1 MKQDFHWQS
10 KSNPMLNFEKVE
22 AIIDFY
28 GGTHGNFLEYIINRY
43 IFSIECCKDFTPF
56 NNLGTAHAKNDNDA
70 YIKDRKIVCRHFS
83 AFGDKMSE
91 DIPIIKIKVSKY
103 YHPVAVYNAVLR
115 AGDQFFDI
123 NELEKNTL
131 AKLPIKHEGL
141 KAEIIRQL
149 GNHINYNR
157 KDIRN
162 FFFSK
167 LMHDEYSI
175 SLMNHDIHPENKS
188 LEIDVAVLFEFQKFT
203 MMLGDIANFLNCRF
217 AFDKTLYPLWLEFM
231 SKNHGYNSFTK
242 CSKIIDNIIQC
253 QDYEFKV
260 NVLEEAYINFFIV
273 KSFGVYENLSCY
285 ENQYPTNTRHIL
297 DEILAEKER
306 LRWT

>member
-1 MKQDFHWQS
+1 MF
-10 KSNPMLNFEKVE
+10 NFEKVE

-28 GGTHGNFLEYIINRY
+28 GGAHGNFLEYIINRY

-56 NNLGTAHAKNDNDA
+56 NNLGTAHAKNDNAA
-70 YIKDRKIVCRHFS
+70 YVKDRKIVCRHFS
-83 AFGDKMSE
+83 AFGDKMPE
-91 DIPIIKIKVSKY
+91 HIPIVKIKVSKH
-103 YHPVAVYNAVLR
+103 YHPVVVYNAVLR

-123 NELEKNTL
+123 DNLEKNTL
-131 AKLPIKHEGL
+131 SKLPEKHNAL
-141 KAEIIRQL
+141 KIEIINQL
-149 GNHINYNR
+149 GRSTDYHR

-175 SLMNHDIHPENKS
+175 NLMNADIHPSNPS
-188 LEIDVAVLFEFQKFT
+188 IEIDVGVLFEFQKFT
-203 MMLGDIANFLNCRF
+203 MTLGDIANFLNCRF
-217 AFDKTLYPLWLEFM
+217 AFDKTLYPLWLTFM
-231 SKNHGYNSFTK
+231 SKNHGYISFKK

-253 QDYEFKV
+253 QDYDFKV

-273 KSFGVYENLSCY
+273 KSFGVYENVRCFDDTF
-285 ENQYPTNTRHIL
+285 PTNTKHIL

-306 LRWT
+306 IKWT